1 MTSAPASRTLSPEEQ
16 MQPRPTPLSDPS
28 RRYGK
33 PRPARHR
40 VRSTVPA
47 IALLLALV
55 CGGCARIPV
64 SQQSRLTKPNM
75 VLADTA
81 TFGYSGSLQSQIEP
95 GAAVTGGAQAAGCT
109 SCK

>member
-1 MTSAPASRTLSPEEQ
+1 LPEGQ
-16 MQPRPTPLSDPS
+16 MRYRHEPRSDSS
-28 RRYGK
+28 RRNEELH
-33 PRPARHR
+33 PACHR
-40 VRSTVPA
+40 ARAVQALT
-47 IALLLALV
+47 LLLVLL

-64 SQQSRLTKPNM
+64 SQQSRLIKPNM

-81 TFGYSGSLQSQIEP
+81 SFDYSSGLQSQIEP